1 MLHASTKSAELQ
13 FQLKSH
19 THSNTIQIQ
28 SHSHSDSVTQSF
40 RFSHSHQYTEA
51 EEGST
56 AIGEGSRA
64 TDGGGDS
71 PCHLGLPLGEEGGEQ
86 EQPLGRGAG
95 GVEELQ
101 AAAGG
106 MHRR

>member
-1 MLHASTKSAELQ
+1 MP
-13 FQLKSH
+13 QLNQLNCNFNLNH
-19 THSNTIQIQ
+19 THTVILIPFRF
-28 SHSHSDSVTQSF
+28 SHSHSDS
-40 RFSHSHQYTEA
+40 EA
-51 EEGST
+51 EEGSR

-86 EQPLGRGAG
+86 EQPSGRGAG

>member
-19 THSNTIQIQ
+19 THTHTVIPFKFSYTVIQIQ
-28 SHSHSDSVTQSF
+28 SQS
-40 RFSHSHQYTEA
+40 SIIQYIEA

-64 TDGGGDS
+64 TEGGGDS
-71 PCHLGLPLGEEGGEQ
+71 PCHWGLPLGEEGGEQ
-86 EQPLGRGAG
+86 EQPSGRGAG

-101 AAAGG
+101 AAAGR

>member
-19 THSNTIQIQ
+19 THTVIP
-28 SHSHSDSVTQSF
+28 F

-86 EQPLGRGAG
+86 EQPSGRGAG